1 MAHRV
6 AAAVARVAEPTS
18 HVTPQVRAYVG
29 LGANLGDAGATLR
42 AAFVELDRLPGTRC
56 AGASRLYRTPAW
68 GVTDQPDFINAVA
81 ALDTTLAPQALLDAL
96 LAVERAFG
104 RTRLADGS
112 DRWGPRTLDL
122 DILLYGDHRIDAP
135 GLHVPHPR
143 LHERAFA
150 LVPLL
155 ELAPTLVI
163 PGVGPASEALAR
175 LGEMHIDA
183 LPGPAQPPPGAG
195 ATC

>member
-1 MAHRV
+1 M
-6 AAAVARVAEPTS
+6 VARV
-18 HVTPQVRAYVG
+18 RAYIG
-29 LGANLGDAGATLR
+29 LGANLGDAAATLR
-42 AAFVELDRLPGTRC
+42 AAYAALDAVPGLHATAC
-56 AGASRLYRTPAW
+56 SRLYRTAAW

-81 ALDTTLAPQALLDAL
+81 EVETTLSPPALLDAL

-122 DILLYGDHRIDAP
+122 DILLYGDRRVDAP

-155 ELAPTLVI
+155 ELAPALEI
-163 PGVGPASEALAR
+163 PGVGPASTALAR
-175 LGEMHIDA
+175 LGDTRIEVIA
-183 LPGPAQPPPGAG
+183 GPAPPPPGAG

>member
-1 MAHRV
+1 MHRAAV
-6 AAAVARVAEPTS
+6 AAAARAAEAALPVAAR
-18 HVTPQVRAYVG
+18 VRAYIG
-29 LGANLGDAGATLR
+29 LGANLGDATATLR
-42 AAFVELDRLPGTRC
+42 AAFGALDEVPGVRC
-56 AGASRLYRTPAW
+56 TGTSRLYRTAAW

-81 ALDTTLAPQALLDAL
+81 EVETTLSPQALLDAL
-96 LAVERAFG
+96 LTVERAFG

-122 DILLYGDHRIDAP
+122 DILLYGDARVDAP

-155 ELAPTLVI
+155 ELAPTLEI
-163 PGVGPASEALAR
+163 PGVGLASAALAR
-175 LGEMHIDA
+175 LGDTRIDVVA
-183 LPGPAQPPPGAG
+183 GPAEAPPGAG

>member
-1 MAHRV
+1 MPRAVAV
-6 AAAVARVAEPTS
+6 AAARAAEATFPVAARV
-18 HVTPQVRAYVG
+18 RAWIG
-29 LGANLGDAGATLR
+29 LGANLGDAAATLR
-42 AAFVELDRLPGTRC
+42 AAFRALDDVPGMRC
-56 AGASRLYRTPAW
+56 TSASRLYRTAAW

-81 ALDTTLAPQALLDAL
+81 EVETTLSPQALLDAL

-122 DILLYGDHRIDAP
+122 DILLYGDARVDAP

-163 PGVGPASEALAR
+163 PGVGLAREALAR
-175 LGEMHIDA
+175 LGDTSVEVDA
-183 LPGPAQPPPGAG
+183 ECGNAPPGAG